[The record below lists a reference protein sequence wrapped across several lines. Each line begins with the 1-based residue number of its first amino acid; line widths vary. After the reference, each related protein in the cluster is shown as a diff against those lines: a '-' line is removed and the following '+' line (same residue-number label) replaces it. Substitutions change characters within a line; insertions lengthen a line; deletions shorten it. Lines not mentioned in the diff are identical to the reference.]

1 MIEVPSSVLTSE
13 VLSTKAR
20 VLLAMLSTC
29 DDSLTT
35 HHEAWSIAQI
45 LGFVDGSGEP
55 TRQGLKAVRQ
65 ARQALNKEGVL
76 LARQVPRMVQ
86 SWDWNYETQEQIPCD
101 HRDGEKWVW
110 TVNLSK

>member
-1 MIEVPSSVLTSE
+1 MIQVPNSVLTSE

-29 DDSLTT
+29 DETLTT
-35 HHEAWSIAQI
+35 DSNAWLICKMI
-45 LGFVDGSGEP
+45 GLVGEDGVP

-86 SWDWNYETQEQIPCD
+86 SWAWDYETQEQIPCVD
-101 HRDGEKWVW
+101 QEGEKWVW